1 MAEDGNGLHRETA
14 ALRAALER
22 TVEAH
27 AAETD
32 GLAALRQ
39 VMLEATEHNL
49 TLHRKTLKM
58 LESIRREM
66 ERMKRS
72 LRRLGTARS

>member
-1 MAEDGNGLHRETA
+1 MAKDGNGLRRETA

-49 TLHRKTLKM
+49 TLHRKTLKT